1 MLSVEPRTLIGLSLL
16 GAMLLCLALVPACM
30 VLARRL
36 GAVDYPRHDLDV
48 TQAVPRLGGLAI
60 FASSLL
66 VLLAA
71 SYLVPAGR
79 QTLATLGPK
88 LWGFALGAAMILAL
102 GLVDDIRGLRAR
114 WKLLGEVIIALLV
127 YYWGLRVEVV
137 TNPFNPAS
145 PLHLGTLELPCNVLW
160 MVLAMNAMNLIDGMD
175 GLAGGV
181 FLLALVLL
189 LAAGLMGGHYGLSLV
204 AATLLG
210 ATAAFLRYNF
220 FGGSIYLGDS
230 GSLLMG
236 YCLSAFVPLFSPKA
250 AGMAAA
256 VIPVAVLSVPI
267 AEVLVTA
274 VRRVWKGQP
283 LGHPDQGHAHHRMLA
298 SGMNQRVVTLVI
310 QLLSFFCGLAA
321 LVMTYFFNQP
331 LALLLGALWLALLGL
346 FVKVGYFHHR
356 NGDGEGNGQA
366 SVTRTNIFLDM
377 DRVLHRKVF
386 MLKQSDSLSQVESS
400 LAELAQAL
408 GLASLT
414 YEVWRGQGWLRIH
427 WADPL
432 HAQDDSERLSASLQG
447 GGVRDP
453 AWEINATVAN
463 GNFDQSW
470 PRLIN
475 WLRGIAHSLALVTDK
490 LNLQRQDEVK
500 EGAKAARG

>member
-1 MLSVEPRTLIGLSLL
+1 MLSLEPSTLIGLSLL
-16 GAMLLCLALVPACM
+16 ASMLLCLVLVPGCM
-30 VLARRL
+30 ALARRL
-36 GAVDYPRHDLDV
+36 GAVDYPRHNLDNPK
-48 TQAVPRLGGLAI
+48 AVPRLGGLAI

-66 VLLAA
+66 VLAAA
-71 SYLVPAGR
+71 SYLVPTGK

-88 LWGFALGAAMILAL
+88 LWGFALGAVMVLVL

-114 WKLLGEVIIALLV
+114 WKLLGEIIIALFV
-127 YYWGLRVEVV
+127 YFWGLRVEVI

-145 PLHLGTLELPCNVLW
+145 PLHLGSLEMPLNVLW

-189 LAAGLMGGHYGLSLV
+189 LAAGLMGGHYGLSLLT
-204 AATLLG
+204 ATLLG

-220 FGGSIYLGDS
+220 FAGSIYLGDS

-250 AGMAAA
+250 AGLAAA

-298 SGMNQRVVTLVI
+298 SGMNQRLVTLVI
-310 QLLSFFCGLAA
+310 QLLSFFCGLTA
-321 LVMTYFFNQP
+321 LIMTYFFNQP

-346 FVKVGYFHHR
+346 FVKVGYFRQR
-356 NGDGEGNGQA
+356 NGNGKA
-366 SVTRTNIFLDM
+366 ALSRVNIFLDM

-386 MLKQSDSLSQVESS
+386 MLKQAGSLAEVESS
-400 LAELAQAL
+400 LAELARAL
-408 GLASLT
+408 GLA
-414 YEVWRGQGWLRIH
+414 GLRF
-427 WADPL
+427 A
-432 HAQDDSERLSASLQG
+432 
-447 GGVRDP
+447 V
-453 AWEINATVAN
+453 
-463 GNFDQSW
+463 
-470 PRLIN
+470 
-475 WLRGIAHSLALVTDK
+475 
-490 LNLQRQDEVK
+490 
-500 EGAKAARG
+500 